1 MTMKQFYLVIFLIV
15 QFVLSNSV
23 LAQEPTI
30 DSNYTLV
37 NRQRVNRTEYDFT
50 YKVNIIN
57 DDVAIQNVSA
67 TVSSTSVNT
76 VIIDGSVNFN
86 DLAAGEVSASIDT
99 FTLRQDRRH
108 SFDPAAL
115 SWEIDFEAVVITNIE
130 IETSPNEQTFSLGEF
145 KNIATSV
152 NFIPPVNG
160 NQFTI
165 NIAQTVTPNNGLNL
179 SPSINGAI
187 FNPSANFATTLNQE
201 ITPSSIGEYEIITTA
216 TIAETGQSSTSTAK
230 VIITSDEQPKL
241 IINTPGSENGALPPN
256 ETTNVVFVVQ
266 IHGIELDKILNVNI
280 NGINNSGSV
289 LLNDNGQDG
298 DLVAD
303 DGAYS
308 GTFAVNT
315 DGFIP
320 QQCLTY
326 EAVATTNTESFTSPP
341 YDLCVTEFPIGFQP
355 SDTSESNLIPDPET
369 GDPVVA
375 DEVIVGFNAGIPES
389 TIISIISSV
398 NGQVVGSL
406 VELGIYQVKLDNP
419 AASSAELVAVISALL
434 AFPDVEFA
442 EANGID
448 QGTTI
453 VPTDS
458 KFKDQNGI
466 KKIRADEAWYIAR
479 GNVTIAIVDSGA
491 DLTHPDLNGK
501 IVKGKDFVDGD
512 NEPADEYGHGTHV
525 AGIAAAETNNS
536 TGIAGVSWA
545 SKVLVVRVLDNKN
558 KGPYTRTAQGIKYA
572 ADNGARIIN
581 TSFGGTG
588 GKSIKCAAVT
598 YAIGKGS
605 LVIASA
611 GNSGNSTESYP
622 AACPGAIAVGN
633 TTSSDGKAGSSNFGS
648 WVDLAAPGTNILST
662 MPTYTVTLNGA
673 PANKAKNYDRLTGT
687 SMASPMVAGAA
698 AVLLSREP
706 SLTNSK
712 IEERLK
718 NTAKKLPASLKL
730 GAGRIDLFEAVFNG
744 SFEEG
749 NLALWKKNG
758 TVASFD
764 KLGPL
769 TPRDRKRMGYV
780 STGPAGAQTTGG
792 LTQSFTVQAG
802 VTKLPITF
810 TYAFIS
816 EEFPEFVGTQFNDS
830 LKISLKAPNGT
841 ITELATESINSS
853 TYSAISGLD
862 FPGGDSTVGWTG
874 WKTVTKEIPITTGAG
889 EYQIILEDAGDA
901 IYDTV
906 LLIDHIQFKK

>member
-1 MTMKQFYLVIFLIV
+1 MKQLYFVMFLVLP
-15 QFVLSNSV
+15 FVLSGPA
-23 LAQEPTI
+23 LAQDPTI
-30 DSNYTLV
+30 DGAYTLV
-37 NRQRVNRTEYDFT
+37 GKQKVNRVLYDFT
-50 YKVNIIN
+50 YQVNIIN
-57 DDVAIQNVSA
+57 DDTAIQNVSA
-67 TVSSTSVNT
+67 TVSSSSANT
-76 VIIDGSVNFN
+76 VIIDNRVDFN
-86 DLAAGEVSASIDT
+86 DLAIEETSTSIDT

-108 SFDPAAL
+108 PFDPGVL
-115 SWEIDFEAVVITNIE
+115 NWEINFELDVPAPNINVS
-130 IETSPNEQTFSLGEF
+130 TSPSEQTFILGEF
-145 KNIATSV
+145 QNIATSV
-152 NFIPPVNG
+152 NFTPPASG
-160 NQFTI
+160 NSFTI
-165 NIAQTVTPNNGLNL
+165 TIEQAVTPNSGLNL
-179 SPSINGAI
+179 SPNVNGTT
-187 FNPSANFATTLNQE
+187 FNPSADFATTLNQE
-201 ITPSSIGEYEIITTA
+201 ISPSLVGEYEITTTA
-216 TIAETGQSSTSTAK
+216 TIMETGESATSTAK
-230 VIITSDEQPKL
+230 VIIVSGEQASL
-241 IINTPGSENGALPPN
+241 IINTPGTENGALLPN
-256 ETTNVVFVVQ
+256 ATTDAVFTVQ
-266 IHGIELDKILNVNI
+266 VHGIELDEILNVNL
-280 NGINNSGSV
+280 NGINNSSS
-289 LLNDNGQDG
+289 LFLNDNGQDG

-308 GTFAVNT
+308 GTLVVNT
-315 DGFIP
+315 DGFLP

-326 EAVATTNTESFTSPP
+326 EAVATTNSESFTSLP

-355 SDTSESNLIPDPET
+355 SDSSESNLIPDPET
-369 GDPVVA
+369 GDPAIA
-375 DEVIVGFNAGIPES
+375 DEVLIGFKADVSES
-389 TIISIISSV
+389 TIISIVSSI

-406 VELGIYQVKLDNP
+406 VELGVYQVKLDSP
-419 AASSAELVAVISALL
+419 VSSSSELTTIISTLVAL
-434 AFPDVEFA
+434 PEVEFA

-458 KFKDQNGI
+458 KFIDQNGI

-491 DLTHPDLNGK
+491 DLTHPDLNAK
-501 IVKGKDFVDGD
+501 IIKGTDFVNGGD
-512 NEPADEYGHGTHV
+512 PDDENGHGTHV

-536 TGIAGVSWA
+536 TGIAGVSWG
-545 SKVLVVRVLDNKN
+545 SKALIVRVLDNNN

-588 GKSIKCAAVT
+588 GKSIKCAAAT

-611 GNSGNSTESYP
+611 GNNGNSTKSYP
-622 AACPGAIAVGN
+622 AACPGVIAVGN
-633 TTSSDGKAGSSNFGS
+633 TTSSDGRASSSNFGS
-648 WVDLAAPGTNILST
+648 WVDLAAPGTQILST
-662 MPTYTVTLNGA
+662 VPITGSCTHCTASGY
-673 PANKAKNYDRLTGT
+673 KRLTGT

-718 NTAKKLPASLKL
+718 KTAKKLPGLNL

-749 NLALWKKNG
+749 NLALWQKSG

-769 TPRDRKRMGYV
+769 NPQDRKRMGYV
-780 STGPAGAQTTGG
+780 STGPAAAQAAGS
-792 LTQSFTVQAG
+792 LTQSFTVQTG
-802 VTKLPITF
+802 VTTLPITF

-816 EEFPEFVGTQFNDS
+816 EEFPEFVGTEFNDS
-830 LKISLKAPNGT
+830 LKVSLRAPNGT
-841 ITELATESINSS
+841 ITELATETINSS
-853 TYSAISGLD
+853 SYTAISGLD
-862 FPGGDSTVGWTG
+862 FPGGDDTVGWTG
-874 WKTVTKEIPITTGAG
+874 WKTVTKEVPVTAGAG